1 MRDRLEERRSSERQ
15 TRGDEGRGKK
25 VVERMRETIKGLNG
39 EEFANLN
46 ILMFDEIFRQVVLVS
61 SNDVHH
67 PTRDI

>member
-1 MRDRLEERRSSERQ
+1 
-15 TRGDEGRGKK
+15 
-25 VVERMRETIKGLNG
+25 MRETIKGLNG